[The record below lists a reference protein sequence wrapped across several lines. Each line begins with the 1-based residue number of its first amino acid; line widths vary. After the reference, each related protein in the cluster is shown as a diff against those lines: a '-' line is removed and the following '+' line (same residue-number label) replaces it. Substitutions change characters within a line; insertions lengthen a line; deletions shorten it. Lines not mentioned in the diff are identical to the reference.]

1 MQVFM
6 QPGYGADETRME
18 HIMSEN
24 AQAAFEALE
33 GLIGNEPVAGEWFEL
48 TQERINDFADATL
61 DHQFIHLDPEKAAQ
75 TPFGGT
81 VAHGFLTLSM
91 LVHLS
96 TSIPSD
102 FSKLDGVVMGVN
114 YGLNKVRFVNPV
126 PSGSR
131 VRATASTVKVELKGN
146 AVDQT
151 RAMTVEIEGADKPA
165 LVAEWIGR
173 TVFA

>member
-1 MQVFM
+1 
-6 QPGYGADETRME
+6 
-18 HIMSEN
+18 MSEN
-24 AQAAFEALE
+24 AQKAFDAMQ
-33 GLIGNEPVAGEWFEL
+33 GLIGNEPVAGEWFQM
-48 TQERINDFADATL
+48 TQERINEFADATL
-61 DHQFIHLDPEKAAQ
+61 DHQFIHIDPEKAAQ

-96 TSIPSD
+96 TTIPSD
-102 FSKLDGVVMGVN
+102 LPKLDGVLMGVN

-126 PSGSR
+126 PSNSR
-131 VRATASTVKVELKGN
+131 IRATASTVNVELKGN

-151 RAMTVEIEGADKPA
+151 RAMTVEIEGIDKPA

-173 TVFA
+173 MVFA